1 MTGRPEK
8 PLFPLLR
15 AALLA
20 VVATAAVAAC
30 RSASRPDTESP
41 GLVGRTAERIV
52 GRPGGSLRYRISA
65 PPRTLNYLLAADEP
79 SLIVA
84 FYLIGG
90 RLVEFDHDTQSYV
103 PGLAE
108 RWAPAGDD
116 RTFEVTLR
124 DGACFSDG
132 APVSAADVEFTFRA
146 LYDERTASPAFRDAM
161 LIDGQPIE
169 VAALDARR
177 LRLVFPR
184 PVATPEGYF
193 SNLAVLPRAHLQEAF
208 DSGRFRESYGIDADP
223 ATIVTAGPFAVKSA
237 APGERVQLRRNPHYW
252 KKDPAGNALPY
263 LEELS
268 VEVVA
273 DANLALVLLRGGE
286 IDLYDR
292 LRPGDYAAL
301 RNEQG
306 AVRAEDLGPGLYTD
320 HMWFNLNTANGAAN
334 AVANG
339 KAAYRR
345 AIFADVRF
353 RRAVSLAIDR
363 DSLANITL
371 RGLAT
376 PLGSFV
382 SPGNR
387 FWVAADLP
395 PIRRNQEQAEAM
407 LREMGCVWQ
416 GEEPSRQLL
425 CNGARV
431 EFTLL
436 VPVESPPRVEMAAAI
451 QSDLARLGIL
461 MHIAPLEFGQLS
473 RRLNDTFDYDA
484 ALFGISATEP
494 DPSSYANFLLSGSPS
509 HPWAPRQPR
518 PATAWEARID
528 DLVAQVAGERNSERR
543 RAAFRE
549 IQHILA
555 EQLPVI
561 PLAARHL
568 TAAAQRR
575 TGNYRP
581 SALPPYSL
589 WNAEE
594 LFIRP

>member
-1 MTGRPEK
+1 MTGCAVK
-8 PLFPLLR
+8 PSFLFLR
-15 AALLA
+15 AALIA

-30 RSASRPDTESP
+30 RSAQRPDAESP
-41 GLVGRTAERIV
+41 DSGGRLAQRIV
-52 GRPGGSLRYRISA
+52 GRAGGSLRCRISA
-65 PPRTLNYLLAADEP
+65 APRTLNYLLAADEP

-84 FYLIGG
+84 FYLMGG
-90 RLVEFDHDTQSYV
+90 RLVEFDHDTQSYA

-108 RWAPAGDD
+108 RWTPGGDD
-116 RTFEVTLR
+116 RTFEITLR
-124 DGACFSDG
+124 DGARFSDG
-132 APVSAADVEFTFRA
+132 SPVTAADVEFTLRA

-161 LIDGQPIE
+161 LIDGRPIE

-177 LRLVFPR
+177 LRLIFPR
-184 PVATPEGYF
+184 PVATVEGYF

-208 DSGRFRESYGIDADP
+208 DSGRFRESYSIDADP

-237 APGERVQLRRNPHYW
+237 TPGERVQLRRNPHYW
-252 KKDPAGNALPY
+252 KKDSAGNSLPY
-263 LEELS
+263 LDELS
-268 VEVVA
+268 IEVVA
-273 DANLALVLLRGGE
+273 DANLALVRLRGGE
-286 IDLYDR
+286 IDIYDR

-320 HMWFNLNTANGAAN
+320 HMWFNLNPADGNTAH
-334 AVANG
+334 
-339 KAAYRR
+339 RR

-363 DSLANITL
+363 DSLAGITL

-395 PIRRNQEQAEAM
+395 PIRRNQEQAEAL
-407 LREMGCVWQ
+407 LREMGCVRR
-416 GEEPSRQLL
+416 GEEPTRQLL
-425 CNGARV
+425 CNGVRV

-436 VPVESPPRVEMAAAI
+436 VPVESQPRVEMAAAI

-461 MHIAPLEFGQLS
+461 MHVAPLEFGQLS
-473 RRLNDTFDYDA
+473 RRLNETFDYDA
-484 ALFGISATEP
+484 ALFGISVTEP

-528 DLVAQVAGERNSERR
+528 ALVAEVAGERNSERR

-561 PLAARHL
+561 PLVARHL